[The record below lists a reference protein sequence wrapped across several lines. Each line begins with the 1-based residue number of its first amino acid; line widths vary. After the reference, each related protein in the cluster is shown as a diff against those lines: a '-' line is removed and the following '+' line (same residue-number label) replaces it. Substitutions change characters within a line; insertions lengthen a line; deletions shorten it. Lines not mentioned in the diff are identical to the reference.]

1 VNKAS
6 KESTVDAS
14 QAIDLARQAA
24 MLTLVIAA
32 PVLVVGLI
40 VALLMGVLQAATQV
54 QEQTLSFVPKMA
66 AMMLAALAVGPW
78 MLSRVVEFAKE
89 MFGKLP

>member
-1 VNKAS
+1 
-6 KESTVDAS
+6 VDAS

-40 VALLMGVLQAATQV
+40 VALLVGVLQAATQV

-66 AMMLAALAVGPW
+66 AMMLAALVVGPW